1 MTKGSRVYRYV
12 GAPGQEVGSE
22 YCRVFAKDL
31 PYLQYND
38 LQKSDGI
45 TTKGR
50 RFADSVLDNTY
61 NLNIVPNKQEG
72 GQSSTNLIGTD
83 NNAFAKK
90 YMFSLEN
97 LAWRTSSTPGYSVS
111 DLAICERG
119 PNGGRV
125 MWFPPYGLT
134 FSESVSANWNASD
147 FLGRPEPVYTYK
159 STNRGGT
166 LSWKIVVDHP
176 SVLNVIVNKVLS
188 NETNAA
194 RVNSILDSFFAGCL
208 KYDLYELAKKY
219 WKINPNDLYQL
230 QEAITSKKLSREQIE
245 WTKQTIQTGVD
256 GGQGQVVAQSSST
269 NIQLKNYNQL
279 GFYFANDF
287 PSKGV
292 PVTNYNVQYGI
303 YDGQRSDYN
312 KQEDTKSF
320 FTNVV
325 ENNYNS
331 AKKLVNDLESKL
343 KTTTG
348 TITITVNASCSAPAT
363 QSYNKELATRRI
375 KSALEFFSTDPK
387 LKKYVEDK
395 RLLLKEGTGF
405 GENTSAPVEFDET
418 GKPKNTSPTISCTD
432 NDGKAVGGD
441 TQAISKQVFTKNAMA
456 CRRAYID
463 SIKDDTSENV
473 PTSTP
478 TAQYT
483 DVFQANTVTTTVDTQ
498 ETSREWKPR
507 DNITKRVL
515 RSLLSECDYFE
526 TIKQESPMIYDNL
539 RDKLKFFQPAF
550 HSMTPEGLNSRLTF
564 LQQCMRPGDT
574 IPTIKNVNGTETL
587 QYNNAVN
594 TAFGAPPVL
603 VLRIGDFYNTK
614 IIPESLSLNYE
625 DLDINPEGIGVQ
637 PMIATVSLSFKFV
650 GGSGLKESVDK
661 LQNALTFNFYANT
674 EIYDDRA
681 DVTANEDFLKVLDAE
696 FLAMASP
703 PAPPAANQAEPN
715 NGQNNSQTI
724 GTILN
729 KEILTNFETGKM
741 SYEAFM
747 VNLVNQTQ
755 TYFQNVVN
763 KQKEVNAQYNNAVR
777 QQWMLN
783 RNYTEGVTPVKTLLE
798 KFVLFGKPSNVEKNF
813 NTIFAEYEK
822 NITTGSDTFIEFI
835 SEPNR
840 GFTPR
845 LKDTIKTNYLNFV
858 KNKRGTFQN
867 AVTKI
872 IQDFTTIETQFIQQL
887 SRANIVTFESKAGNG
902 TDGFQA
908 SNGNVT
914 IYRTI
919 GTPEVDPSSKPVPAN
934 TWAEIVQDYQKIQ
947 EDIKAFNVVIEGDK
961 SFVNTQDGK
970 TYKGTLVF
978 KADGGKALT
987 SYLGTKPEETVFI
1000 PFSKNRLFETNLTFR
1015 RQYMIVSNDVLDDK
1029 KYQTFKQAIIGN
1041 IIGNQAIIGDGRDN
1055 VEEVFDAYWLTK
1067 AKPLFTEENNLTK
1080 SFIDDLEKNDLKNFI
1095 KYTPFPSKKRILTFT
1110 SESVADDATEEENQ
1124 KSMVKSLAAQTNASS
1139 NPLTWN
1145 SADGGAFISK
1155 AKLN

>member
-1 MTKGSRVYRYV
+1 
-12 GAPGQEVGSE
+12 
-22 YCRVFAKDL
+22 
-31 PYLQYND
+31 
-38 LQKSDGI
+38 
-45 TTKGR
+45 
-50 RFADSVLDNTY
+50 
-61 NLNIVPNKQEG
+61 
-72 GQSSTNLIGTD
+72 
-83 NNAFAKK
+83 
-90 YMFSLEN
+90 
-97 LAWRTSSTPGYSVS
+97 
-111 DLAICERG
+111 
-119 PNGGRV
+119 
-125 MWFPPYGLT
+125 
-134 FSESVSANWNASD
+134 
-147 FLGRPEPVYTYK
+147 
-159 STNRGGT
+159 
-166 LSWKIVVDHP
+166 
-176 SVLNVIVNKVLS
+176 
-188 NETNAA
+188 
-194 RVNSILDSFFAGCL
+194 
-208 KYDLYELAKKY
+208 
-219 WKINPNDLYQL
+219 
-230 QEAITSKKLSREQIE
+230 
-245 WTKQTIQTGVD
+245 
-256 GGQGQVVAQSSST
+256 
-269 NIQLKNYNQL
+269 
-279 GFYFANDF
+279 
-287 PSKGV
+287 
-292 PVTNYNVQYGI
+292 
-303 YDGQRSDYN
+303 
-312 KQEDTKSF
+312 
-320 FTNVV
+320 
-325 ENNYNS
+325 
-331 AKKLVNDLESKL
+331 
-343 KTTTG
+343 
-348 TITITVNASCSAPAT
+348 
-363 QSYNKELATRRI
+363 
-375 KSALEFFSTDPK
+375 
-387 LKKYVEDK
+387 
-395 RLLLKEGTGF
+395 
-405 GENTSAPVEFDET
+405 
-418 GKPKNTSPTISCTD
+418 
-432 NDGKAVGGD
+432 
-441 TQAISKQVFTKNAMA
+441 
-456 CRRAYID
+456 
-463 SIKDDTSENV
+463 
-473 PTSTP
+473 
-478 TAQYT
+478 
-483 DVFQANTVTTTVDTQ
+483 
-498 ETSREWKPR
+498 
-507 DNITKRVL
+507 
-515 RSLLSECDYFE
+515 
-526 TIKQESPMIYDNL
+526 
-539 RDKLKFFQPAF
+539 
-550 HSMTPEGLNSRLTF
+550 
-564 LQQCMRPGDT
+564 
-574 IPTIKNVNGTETL
+574 
-587 QYNNAVN
+587 
-594 TAFGAPPVL
+594 
-603 VLRIGDFYNTK
+603 
-614 IIPESLSLNYE
+614 
-625 DLDINPEGIGVQ
+625 
-637 PMIATVSLSFKFV
+637 
-650 GGSGLKESVDK
+650 
-661 LQNALTFNFYANT
+661 
-674 EIYDDRA
+674 
-681 DVTANEDFLKVLDAE
+681 
-696 FLAMASP
+696 
-703 PAPPAANQAEPN
+703 
-715 NGQNNSQTI
+715 
-724 GTILN
+724 
-729 KEILTNFETGKM
+729 M